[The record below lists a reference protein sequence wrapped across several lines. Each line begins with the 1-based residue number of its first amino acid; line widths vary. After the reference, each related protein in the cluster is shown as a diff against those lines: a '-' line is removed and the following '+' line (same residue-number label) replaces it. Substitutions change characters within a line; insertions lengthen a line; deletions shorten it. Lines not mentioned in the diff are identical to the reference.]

1 VIYNCKY
8 FNKTLCFAIEILSP
22 VMEHVVQEWLVQGSN
37 MESATEIELNRK
49 VLKSMHRENEQRYL
63 A

>member
-1 VIYNCKY
+1 
-8 FNKTLCFAIEILSP
+8 
-22 VMEHVVQEWLVQGSN
+22 MEHVVQEWLVQGSN

-49 VLKSMHRENEQRYL
+49 VLKNMHRENEQRYL